1 MIASASFQKLLLLLL
16 LSLLNASL
24 SSAFLTSPHRPNLLH
39 SGRLYASE
47 DFVKDD
53 TLLDELRAMRVKELK
68 AELSALQV
76 STQDAFEKEQL
87 IQRLYESRKRGDKA
101 KQTSSQAVA
110 QTSGTVIRAPLFFTS
125 MDQDLRIAAVNM
137 NGGITVNPSDQPYA
151 TIQIQVELSGKTFPL
166 TLLLDTACSGFVLRP
181 SVVDKYNLPKL
192 QTPVTMTGAGGT
204 VGATGLTQLERFRL
218 GETSFGPLPAAVQD
232 IGALP
237 SSLDGIIG
245 LSFLSQ
251 FSVVEMDFI
260 KGELVLYKRGEPAPV
275 VDDSRVVAKGDMSLL
290 PLGIYVV
297 DVFFGSRG
305 PVKMLVDS
313 GASCTFLNWKGVS
326 DLGIDRKNKNNS
338 FLEQLSSPMGAMGS
352 DNVAMQLTHRIN
364 VSSAL
369 RLGRGELPGLSLK
382 DSKRLS
388 VDIGDIAIL
397 DQMRS
402 QGVGGILGI
411 DALMRCKGVRMSFQG
426 PRKEIWLQD

>member
-1 MIASASFQKLLLLLL
+1 MVASYRFQKLSLLLLL
-16 LSLLNASL
+16 LSTSL
-24 SSAFLTSPHRPNLLH
+24 STAFLVSPHRPNLLH
-39 SGRLYASE
+39 SVRLYASE
-47 DFVKDD
+47 DVVIDG
-53 TLLDELRAMRVKELK
+53 TLLDALRAMRVKELK

-76 STQDAFEKEQL
+76 STQDVFEKEQL
-87 IQRLYESRKRGDKA
+87 VQRLYKARKRGDKP
-101 KQTSSQAVA
+101 KQTSSKPIP
-110 QTSGTVIRAPLFFTS
+110 QTSDTVIRAPLFFTS
-125 MDQDLRIAAVNM
+125 MDQDLRIAAVNID
-137 NGGITVNPSDQPYA
+137 GGITVNPSDQPFA
-151 TIQIQVELSGKTFPL
+151 TIQIQVELGGKTFPL
-166 TLLLDTACSGFVLRP
+166 SLLLDTACSGFVLRP

-204 VGATGLTQLERFRL
+204 VGATGLTQLERFRV
-218 GETSFGPLPAAVQD
+218 GEASFGPLPAAVQD

-245 LSFLSQ
+245 LSFLSR
-251 FSVVEMDFI
+251 FSVVEMDFV
-260 KGELVLYKRGEPAPV
+260 KGELVLYKRGEPAPA
-275 VDDSRVVAKGDMSLL
+275 VDNSRVVAKGDMSLL
-290 PLGIYVV
+290 PLGIYMV

-326 DLGIDRKNKNNS
+326 DLGIDRNNNA
-338 FLEQLSSPMGAMGS
+338 FLERLSNPTGAMGS

-388 VDIGDIAIL
+388 IDIGEIAVL

-411 DALMRCKGVRMSFQG
+411 DALMRCKGVRMSLQG

>member
-1 MIASASFQKLLLLLL
+1 MK
-16 LSLLNASL
+16 
-24 SSAFLTSPHRPNLLH
+24 
-39 SGRLYASE
+39 
-47 DFVKDD
+47 
-53 TLLDELRAMRVKELK
+53 
-68 AELSALQV
+68 
-76 STQDAFEKEQL
+76 
-87 IQRLYESRKRGDKA
+87 
-101 KQTSSQAVA
+101 
-110 QTSGTVIRAPLFFTS
+110 
-125 MDQDLRIAAVNM
+125 
-137 NGGITVNPSDQPYA
+137 
-151 TIQIQVELSGKTFPL
+151 
-166 TLLLDTACSGFVLRP
+166 
-181 SVVDKYNLPKL
+181 
-192 QTPVTMTGAGGT
+192 
-204 VGATGLTQLERFRL
+204 TGLTQLGRFRL
-218 GETSFGPLPAAVQD
+218 GGASFGPLPAAVQD

-275 VDDSRVVAKGDMSLL
+275 VDDSRVVAKAEMSLL

-297 DVFFGSRG
+297 DVFLGSRG

-326 DLGIDRKNKNNS
+326 DLGIDRNDNS
-338 FLEQLSSPMGAMGS
+338 FLERLSSPMGAMGS

-388 VDIGDIAIL
+388 IDIGEIAIL
-397 DQMRS
+397 EQMRS

>member
-1 MIASASFQKLLLLLL
+1 MIASSRFQKLSSLL
-16 LSLLNASL
+16 LSLTASL
-24 SSAFLTSPHRPNLLH
+24 SSAFLTIPHRPNLIH
-39 SGRLYASE
+39 SVRLYASE
-47 DFVKDD
+47 DFVKDG

-68 AELSALQV
+68 AELSAFQV
-76 STQDAFEKEQL
+76 ATQDVFEKEQL
-87 IQRLYESRKRGDKA
+87 VQRLYEARKRGDKP
-101 KQTSSQAVA
+101 KQTFSKAAS

-137 NGGITVNPSDQPYA
+137 DGGITVNPSDQPYA
-151 TIQIQVELSGKTFPL
+151 TIQIQVELGGKTFPL
-166 TLLLDTACSGFVLRP
+166 SLLLDTACSGFVLRP

-218 GETSFGPLPAAVQD
+218 GEASFGPLPAAVQD

-251 FSVVEMDFI
+251 FSAVEMDFI
-260 KGELVLYKRGEPAPV
+260 KGELVLYKRGEPAPAL
-275 VDDSRVVAKGDMSLL
+275 DDSSVVAKGDMTLL

-297 DVFFGSRG
+297 DVFLGSRG

-326 DLGIDRKNKNNS
+326 DLGIDRNNNS
-338 FLEQLSSPMGAMGS
+338 FLERLSSPMGAMGS
-352 DNVAMQLTHRIN
+352 DNVAMQLTHRLK

-388 VDIGDIAIL
+388 IDIGEIAIL
-397 DQMRS
+397 DQMLS

-426 PRKEIWLQD
+426 PRKEIWLLG